1 MKKDIKWPKHFFLIG
16 SDQAVDHQKPSPNNM
31 GSKAFNL
38 LRMSDLGLTV
48 PSALVIGT
56 HYTKA
61 PKDCLDPLFSLGL
74 PALERMADMQLGD
87 PKNPLILSVRS
98 GAPVSMPG
106 MMETL
111 LNIGLTESTLGGF
124 LRQTGKTNRYRRS
137 KNCIRFIRRRRHRQ
151 TYSQR
156 THESL
161 DPRPLN
167 PSSTG
172 KRGRFIYKFY
182 THC

>member
-1 MKKDIKWPKHFFLIG
+1 MKKNLKWPKHFYLIG
-16 SDQAVDHQKPSPNNM
+16 SEQSVEHHKPGPNTM

-38 LRMSDLGLTV
+38 LRMADLGLTV

-61 PKDCLDPLFSLGL
+61 PQDCLEPLFSQGL
-74 PALERMADMQLGD
+74 PALELTAEMSLGD

-111 LNIGLTESTLGGF
+111 LNIGLSETTIGGF
-124 LRQTGKTNRYRRS
+124 LRQTGN
-137 KNCIRFIRRRRHRQ
+137 
-151 TYSQR
+151 
-156 THESL
+156 
-161 DPRPLN
+161 PRLV
-167 PSSTG
+167 
-172 KRGRFIYKFY
+172 
-182 THC
+182 